1 MLKLYQTHDH
11 NCESLKYRKGI
22 TMKYLAIVGTNS
34 DVSTNR
40 MLLQFMQKHFSGEAE
55 IELYEIK
62 NLPAFMEPE
71 DSDIPEMVADFSD
84 KILKADGVIIATPEY
99 DHAIPAVLK
108 SALEWI
114 SYTSQ
119 SLTDKPVLIVGAS
132 HGTLG
137 SSRAQAHLR
146 QILDSPELA
155 ARIMPSS
162 EFLLGKSQG
171 AFDGAGNLVYMD
183 KVAELDEIFREFV
196 LFTDITSKLL
206 EQKVL
211 NKAKKFTWQED

>member
-1 MLKLYQTHDH
+1 
-11 NCESLKYRKGI
+11 
-22 TMKYLAIVGTNS
+22 MKYLAIVGTNS

-40 MLLQFMQKHFSGEAE
+40 MLLQFMQKHFASKAD

-62 NLPAFMEPE
+62 ALPAFNEPE
-71 DSDIPEMVADFSD
+71 DTDIPEKVAELSD

-119 SLTDKPVLIVGAS
+119 ALTDKPVLIVGAS
-132 HGTLG
+132 LGTLG

-162 EFLLGKSQG
+162 EFLLGRSQG
-171 AFDGAGNLVYMD
+171 AFDSEGNLIYLD
-183 KVAELDEIFREFV
+183 KLSELDEIFREFL

-206 EQKVL
+206 AEKAL
-211 NKAKKFTWQED
+211 NKKVKKFTWQE

>member
-1 MLKLYQTHDH
+1 
-11 NCESLKYRKGI
+11 
-22 TMKYLAIVGTNS
+22 MKYLAIVGTNS
-34 DVSTNR
+34 EVSTNR
-40 MLLQFMQKHFSGEAE
+40 MLLQFMQKHFSHEAE
-55 IELYEIK
+55 IEVYEIK
-62 NLPAFMEPE
+62 ELPAFMEQE
-71 DSDIPEMVADFSD
+71 DSKVPEKVAELSD

-119 SLTDKPVLIVGAS
+119 ALTDKPVLIVGAS

-162 EFLLGKSQG
+162 EFLLGKSQS
-171 AFDGAGNLVYMD
+171 AFDSSGNLIYSD
-183 KVAELDEIFREFV
+183 KVSELDEIFREFI

-206 EQKVL
+206 KEKVFM
-211 NKAKKFTWQED
+211 KKVKKYTWQE

>member
-1 MLKLYQTHDH
+1 M
-11 NCESLKYRKGI
+11 YRKGI

-40 MLLQFMQKHFSGEAE
+40 TLLQFMQKHFSKEAE
-55 IELYEIK
+55 IEVYEIK
-62 NLPAFMEPE
+62 DLPAFMEPE
-71 DSDIPEMVADFSD
+71 DSDIPEKVAELSN
-84 KILKADGVIIATPEY
+84 KIKNADGVIIATPEY

-119 SLTDKPVLIVGAS
+119 ALTDKPVLIVGAS

-162 EFLLGKSQG
+162 EFLLGKSQS
-171 AFDGAGNLVYMD
+171 AFDLSGNLIYMD
-183 KVAELDEIFREFV
+183 KLSELEEIFREFV

-206 EQKVL
+206 EEKAL
-211 NKAKKFTWQED
+211 NKKEKKYTWQE

>member
-1 MLKLYQTHDH
+1 
-11 NCESLKYRKGI
+11 
-22 TMKYLAIVGTNS
+22 MKYLAIVGTNS

-40 MLLQFMQKHFSGEAE
+40 MLLQFMQKHFTGEYE
-55 IELYEIK
+55 IEVYEIK
-62 NLPAFMEPE
+62 DLPAFMEPE
-71 DSDIPEMVADFSD
+71 DSDVPEKVAELSD

-108 SALEWI
+108 SALEWV

-119 SLTDKPVLIVGAS
+119 ALTDKPVLIVGAS
-132 HGTLG
+132 HGILG

-162 EFLLGKSQG
+162 EFLLERSQG
-171 AFDGAGNLVYMD
+171 AFDSSGNLIYSD
-183 KVAELDEIFREFV
+183 KVTELDEIFREFV
-196 LFTDITSKLL
+196 LFTNITSKLL
-206 EQKVL
+206 EEKVV
-211 NKAKKFTWQED
+211 NKKVNEYAWQEDKDQ

>member
-1 MLKLYQTHDH
+1 
-11 NCESLKYRKGI
+11 
-22 TMKYLAIVGTNS
+22 MKYLAIVGTNS

-40 MLLQFMQKHFSGEAE
+40 MLLQYMQKHFTEQAE
-55 IELYEIK
+55 IQLFEIK
-62 NLPAFMEPE
+62 DLPAFNEPE
-71 DSDIPEMVADFSD
+71 DEIVPEKVAELSAEI
-84 KILKADGVIIATPEY
+84 KSADGVIIATPEY

-119 SLTDKPVLIVGAS
+119 ALIDKPVLIVGAS
-132 HGTLG
+132 HGSLG

-162 EFLLGKSQG
+162 EFLLGRSQE
-171 AFDGAGNLVYMD
+171 AFDSAGNLIYAD
-183 KVAELDEIFREFV
+183 KVTELDEIFREFM
-196 LFTDITSKLL
+196 LFTEIISKLL
-206 EQKVL
+206 AEKTVMV
-211 NKAKKFTWQED
+211 KTKKFTWEQ

>member
-1 MLKLYQTHDH
+1 M
-11 NCESLKYRKGI
+11 N
-22 TMKYLAIVGTNS
+22 YLAIVGTNS

-40 MLLQFMQKHFSGEAE
+40 MLLQFMKKHFSGEAE

-62 NLPAFMEPE
+62 DLPAFMVPE
-71 DSDIPEMVADFSD
+71 DSDIPEKVAELSD
-84 KILKADGVIIATPEY
+84 KIFKADGIIIATPEY

-119 SLTDKPVLIVGAS
+119 ALTDKPVLIVGAS

-171 AFDGAGNLVYMD
+171 AFDSEGNLIYSD
-183 KVAELDEIFREFV
+183 KLSELDEIFREFV

-206 EQKVL
+206 EKKVL
-211 NKAKKFTWQED
+211 NKKEKKYTWQQ

>member
-1 MLKLYQTHDH
+1 
-11 NCESLKYRKGI
+11 
-22 TMKYLAIVGTNS
+22 MKYLAIVGTNS

-40 MLLQFMQKHFSGEAE
+40 MLLQFMQKHFSNEAD
-55 IELYEIK
+55 IEVYEIK
-62 NLPAFMEPE
+62 DLPPFIELE
-71 DSDIPEMVADFSD
+71 DSDIIPQKVEELSD

-119 SLTDKPVLIVGAS
+119 ALTDKPLLIVGAS
-132 HGTLG
+132 LGTLG

-162 EFLLGKSQG
+162 EFLLGRSQG
-171 AFDGAGNLVYMD
+171 AFDSQGNLIYSD
-183 KVAELDEIFREFV
+183 KLSELDEIFREFL

-206 EQKVL
+206 ADKVL
-211 NKAKKFTWQED
+211 NKKVKKFTWQE

>member
-1 MLKLYQTHDH
+1 M
-11 NCESLKYRKGI
+11 YRKGI

-40 MLLQFMQKHFSGEAE
+40 MLLQFMQKHFSNEAD
-55 IELYEIK
+55 IEVYEIK
-62 NLPAFMEPE
+62 DLPPFIELE
-71 DSDIPEMVADFSD
+71 DSDIIPQKVEELSD

-119 SLTDKPVLIVGAS
+119 ALTDKPLLIVGAS
-132 HGTLG
+132 LGTLG

-162 EFLLGKSQG
+162 EFLLGRSQG
-171 AFDGAGNLVYMD
+171 AFDSTGNLIYAD
-183 KVAELDEIFREFV
+183 KLAELDEIFREFL

-206 EQKVL
+206 ADKVL
-211 NKAKKFTWQED
+211 NKKVKKFTWQE

>member
-1 MLKLYQTHDH
+1 
-11 NCESLKYRKGI
+11 
-22 TMKYLAIVGTNS
+22 MKYLAIVGTNS

-40 MLLQFMQKHFSGEAE
+40 MLLQFMQKHLKKEAE
-55 IELYEIK
+55 IQLFEIK
-62 NLPAFMEPE
+62 DLPAFYELE
-71 DSDIPEMVADFSD
+71 DEAVPAKVEELSEEI
-84 KILKADGVIIATPEY
+84 KKADGVIIATPEY

-119 SLTDKPVLIVGAS
+119 ALTDKPVLIVGAS
-132 HGTLG
+132 LGTLG

-162 EFLLGKSQG
+162 EFLLGRSQD
-171 AFDGAGNLVYMD
+171 AFDSAGNLIYED
-183 KVAELDEIFREFV
+183 KLAELDEIFREFL
-196 LFTDITSKLL
+196 LFTDITKKLL
-206 EQKVL
+206 EEKALQK
-211 NKAKKFTWQED
+211 KDKKYMWEK

>member
-1 MLKLYQTHDH
+1 
-11 NCESLKYRKGI
+11 
-22 TMKYLAIVGTNS
+22 MKYLAIVGTNS

-40 MLLQFMQKHFSGEAE
+40 MLLQFMQKHFSNEAD
-55 IELYEIK
+55 IEVYEIK
-62 NLPAFMEPE
+62 DLPPFIELE
-71 DSDIPEMVADFSD
+71 DSDIIPQKVEELSD
-84 KILKADGVIIATPEY
+84 KILKVDGVIIATPEY

-119 SLTDKPVLIVGAS
+119 ALTDKPLLIVGAS
-132 HGTLG
+132 LGTLG

-162 EFLLGKSQG
+162 EFLLGRSQG
-171 AFDGAGNLVYMD
+171 AFDSTGNLIYAD
-183 KVAELDEIFREFV
+183 KLAELDEIFREFV

-206 EQKVL
+206 ADKVL
-211 NKAKKFTWQED
+211 NKKVKKFTWQE

>member
-1 MLKLYQTHDH
+1 
-11 NCESLKYRKGI
+11 
-22 TMKYLAIVGTNS
+22 MKYLAIVGTNS

-40 MLLQFMQKHFSGEAE
+40 MLLQFMQKHFANEAE
-55 IELYEIK
+55 IEVYEIK
-62 NLPAFMEPE
+62 ELPAFMEPE
-71 DSDIPEMVADFSD
+71 DFEVPEKVAELSD

-119 SLTDKPVLIVGAS
+119 ALTDKPVLIVGAS

-137 SSRAQAHLR
+137 SSRAQGHLR

-155 ARIMPSS
+155 ARIMPSN

-171 AFDGAGNLVYMD
+171 AFDNSGNLIYLD
-183 KVAELDEIFREFV
+183 KLAELDEIFREFV
-196 LFTDITSKLL
+196 LFTDITAKLL
-206 EQKVL
+206 KAKVL
-211 NKAKKFTWQED
+211 NKKLKKYTWQE

>member
-1 MLKLYQTHDH
+1 
-11 NCESLKYRKGI
+11 
-22 TMKYLAIVGTNS
+22 MKYLAIVGTNS

-40 MLLQFMQKHFSGEAE
+40 TLLQFMQKHFSNEAE
-55 IELYEIK
+55 IEVYEIK
-62 NLPAFMEPE
+62 DLPAFMEPE
-71 DSDIPEMVADFSD
+71 DSDVPEKVAELSD
-84 KILKADGVIIATPEY
+84 KISNADGVIIATPEY

-119 SLTDKPVLIVGAS
+119 ALTDKPVLIVGAS

-162 EFLLGKSQG
+162 EFLLGKSQS
-171 AFDGAGNLVYMD
+171 AFDLSGNLIYMD
-183 KVAELDEIFREFV
+183 KLSELNEIFREFV

-206 EQKVL
+206 EEKAL
-211 NKAKKFTWQED
+211 NKKEKKYTWQE

>member
-1 MLKLYQTHDH
+1 
-11 NCESLKYRKGI
+11 
-22 TMKYLAIVGTNS
+22 MKYLAIVGTNS

-40 MLLQFMQKHFSGEAE
+40 MLLQFMQKHFSSGAE

-62 NLPAFMEPE
+62 DLPAFNEPE
-71 DSDIPEMVADFSD
+71 NSDIPEKVAELSD

-119 SLTDKPVLIVGAS
+119 ALTDKPVLIVGAS
-132 HGTLG
+132 LGTLG

-171 AFDGAGNLVYMD
+171 AFDSTGNLVYSD
-183 KVAELDEIFREFV
+183 KLSELDEIFREFL

-206 EQKVL
+206 AEKVL
-211 NKAKKFTWQED
+211 NKKVKKFTWQD

>member
-1 MLKLYQTHDH
+1 
-11 NCESLKYRKGI
+11 
-22 TMKYLAIVGTNS
+22 MKYLAIVGTNS

-40 MLLQFMQKHFSGEAE
+40 MLLQFMQKHFQSEAD
-55 IELYEIK
+55 IQVREIK
-62 NLPAFMEPE
+62 DLPAFYEADDE
-71 DSDIPEMVADFSD
+71 DIPDSVQQLSEDIVAS
-84 KILKADGVIIATPEY
+84 DGVIIATPEY

-119 SLTDKPVLIVGAS
+119 ALMDKPVLIVGAS
-132 HGTLG
+132 HGNLG

-162 EFLLGKSQG
+162 EFLLGRSQS
-171 AFDGAGNLVYMD
+171 AFNGGGDLVFD
-183 KVAELDEIFREFV
+183 HKLLELDEIFREFL
-196 LFTDITSKLL
+196 LFTEIISRLL
-206 EQKVL
+206 DDKVAA
-211 NKAKKFTWQED
+211 KKDKKFTWQER

>member
-1 MLKLYQTHDH
+1 M
-11 NCESLKYRKGI
+11 YRKGI

-40 MLLQFMQKHFSGEAE
+40 MLLQFMQKHFSNEAD
-55 IELYEIK
+55 IEVYEIK
-62 NLPAFMEPE
+62 DLPPFIELE
-71 DSDIPEMVADFSD
+71 DSDIIPQKVEELSD

-119 SLTDKPVLIVGAS
+119 ALTDKPLLIVGAS
-132 HGTLG
+132 LGTLG

-162 EFLLGKSQG
+162 EFLLGRSQG
-171 AFDGAGNLVYMD
+171 AFDSTGNLIYAD
-183 KVAELDEIFREFV
+183 KLAELDEIFREFV

-206 EQKVL
+206 AEKVL
-211 NKAKKFTWQED
+211 NKKVKKFTWEE

>member
-1 MLKLYQTHDH
+1 
-11 NCESLKYRKGI
+11 
-22 TMKYLAIVGTNS
+22 
-34 DVSTNR
+34 
-40 MLLQFMQKHFSGEAE
+40 MQKHFSSEAE

-62 NLPAFMEPE
+62 DLPVFMEPE
-71 DSDIPEMVADFSD
+71 DSQVPEKVEELSN
-84 KILKADGVIIATPEY
+84 KILNADGVIIATPEY

-119 SLTDKPVLIVGAS
+119 ALTDKPVLIVGAS

-171 AFDGAGNLVYMD
+171 AFDGGGNLIYPD
-183 KVAELDEIFREFV
+183 KVSELDEIFREFV
-196 LFTDITSKLL
+196 LFTDITTKLL
-206 EQKVL
+206 AEKVQ
-211 NKAKKFTWQED
+211 NKSAKKFTWQE

>member
-1 MLKLYQTHDH
+1 
-11 NCESLKYRKGI
+11 
-22 TMKYLAIVGTNS
+22 MKYLAIVGTNS
-34 DVSTNR
+34 DLSTNR
-40 MLLQFMQKHFSGEAE
+40 MLLQFMQKHFLSSAE

-62 NLPAFMEPE
+62 DLPAFNEPE
-71 DSDIPEMVADFSD
+71 DSDIPEKVAKLSD

-119 SLTDKPVLIVGAS
+119 ALTDKPLLIVGAS
-132 HGTLG
+132 LGTLG

-171 AFDGAGNLVYMD
+171 AFDGAGNLIYSD
-183 KVAELDEIFREFV
+183 KLSELDEIFREFL

-206 EQKVL
+206 AEKVL
-211 NKAKKFTWQED
+211 NKKDKKLTWQE

>member
-1 MLKLYQTHDH
+1 
-11 NCESLKYRKGI
+11 
-22 TMKYLAIVGTNS
+22 MKYLAIVGTNS

-40 MLLQFMQKHFSGEAE
+40 MLLQFMQKHFSNEAD
-55 IELYEIK
+55 IEVYEIK
-62 NLPAFMEPE
+62 DLPPFIELE
-71 DSDIPEMVADFSD
+71 DSDIIPQKVEELSD

-119 SLTDKPVLIVGAS
+119 ALTNKPLLIVGAS
-132 HGTLG
+132 LGTLG

-162 EFLLGKSQG
+162 EFLLGRSQG
-171 AFDGAGNLVYMD
+171 AFDSTGNLIYAD
-183 KVAELDEIFREFV
+183 KLAELDEIFREFV

-206 EQKVL
+206 AEKVL
-211 NKAKKFTWQED
+211 NKKVKKFTWEE

>member
-1 MLKLYQTHDH
+1 
-11 NCESLKYRKGI
+11 
-22 TMKYLAIVGTNS
+22 MKYLAIVGTNS
-34 DVSTNR
+34 EVSTNR
-40 MLLQFMQKHFSGEAE
+40 MLLQFMQKHFSHEAE
-55 IELYEIK
+55 IEVYEIK
-62 NLPAFMEPE
+62 ELPAFMEPE
-71 DSDIPEMVADFSD
+71 DSVVPEKVAELSD

-119 SLTDKPVLIVGAS
+119 ALTDKPVLIVGAS

-162 EFLLGKSQG
+162 EFLLGKSQS
-171 AFDGAGNLVYMD
+171 AFDSSGNLIYSD
-183 KVAELDEIFREFV
+183 KVSELDEIFREFV
-196 LFTDITSKLL
+196 LFTDITSKLH
-206 EQKVL
+206 EEKVL
-211 NKAKKFTWQED
+211 NKKVKKYTWQE